1 MNTIYITSISQILLQ
16 TFINKKQHIPVI
28 FCKNKLMCFSGTA
41 QQPQEDIL
49 QLAIHQSGIG
59 HQSSQLS
66 ATQDGV
72 TENLES
78 QTISQDTESDISA
91 NSNDLPPFLTQI
103 AAGNNNDICYYS
115 STSNHLM
122 Q

>member
-1 MNTIYITSISQILLQ
+1 
-16 TFINKKQHIPVI
+16 
-28 FCKNKLMCFSGTA
+28 MCFCGTA

-49 QLAIHQSGIG
+49 QLAIQHSGIE

-66 ATQDGV
+66 ATPDSI

-78 QTISQDTESDISA
+78 QTIPQDTESDTSA
-91 NSNDLPPFLTQI
+91 NSDDLPPFLTQI

>member
-1 MNTIYITSISQILLQ
+1 
-16 TFINKKQHIPVI
+16 
-28 FCKNKLMCFSGTA
+28 MCFSGTP

-49 QLAIHQSGIG
+49 QLAIQHSGIG

-66 ATQDGV
+66 ARQDGV
-72 TENLES
+72 TENLEP
-78 QTISQDTESDISA
+78 QTISQDTESDTSV
-91 NSNDLPPFLTQI
+91 NSDNLPPFLTQI
-103 AAGNNNDICYYS
+103 AAGNNNDICYCS

>member
-1 MNTIYITSISQILLQ
+1 
-16 TFINKKQHIPVI
+16 
-28 FCKNKLMCFSGTA
+28 MCFSGTA
-41 QQPQEDIL
+41 QPQEGIL
-49 QLAIHQSGIG
+49 QLAIKNSGTG

-78 QTISQDTESDISA
+78 QTLSQDTESDTSD
-91 NSNDLPPFLTQI
+91 NSDDLPPFLTQI